1 MIFCANP
8 RSQYLARKDEIDIAI
23 AEVLDSSQYVLG
35 EQVANFEYNF
45 ASFIGVDYC
54 VGVANGTDALE
65 LALRSLE
72 ISSNDEVIT
81 VSHTA
86 VATVSAIQLVGAT
99 PVLVDVDEKSYTL
112 DPSILADAITPKT
125 KAIIAVH
132 LYGHACDLDAILEI
146 ANSHNIPVIED
157 VSQAH
162 AGEYKE
168 RKLGTYGLMSCFSC
182 YPTKNLGAIGDAGVV
197 CTDHP
202 DIASKVRMLREYGWK
217 ERYLS
222 EITGRNSR
230 LDELQAAILSVKLK
244 YLDNDTTKRIEIANL
259 YKENLQKCPL
269 VLPVEKHNVKHAYHL
284 FAILTDRRDEL
295 LSYLNERNIFPGIH
309 YPYPIHLQKGYKN
322 LIKTVE
328 PLTVTERIASQE
340 LSLPLYPELSHDEVL
355 HVCETISEFYCQ

>member
-1 MIFCANP
+1 MVDLQ
-8 RSQYLARKDEIDIAI
+8 SQYKKIKH
-23 AEVLDSSQYVLG
+23 EVDKSVIGIMEEATFINGPIVKAFQKNLEEYL
-35 EQVANFEYNF
+35 QVKHV
-45 ASFIGVDYC
+45 IPC
-54 VGVANGTDALE
+54 ANGTDALE

-99 PVLVDVDEKSYTL
+99 PVLLDVDEKSYTL

-244 YLDNDTTKRIEIANL
+244 YLDNDTTKGL
-259 YKENLQKCPL
+259 KLQIYTKKICKN
-269 VLPVEKHNVKHAYHL
+269 VL
-284 FAILTDRRDEL
+284 
-295 LSYLNERNIFPGIH
+295 
-309 YPYPIHLQKGYKN
+309 
-322 LIKTVE
+322 
-328 PLTVTERIASQE
+328 
-340 LSLPLYPELSHDEVL
+340 
-355 HVCETISEFYCQ
+355 